1 MTKPTQKYMLVK
13 AEDGKG
19 FYLNQQ
25 KPNIYV
31 SGRPHVVKNDPQAQ
45 LGSARGALII
55 LGETKMNDEE
65 FAEAYVKDPAK
76 AIKDAVVANDDAD
89 HVAVREAGK
98 SSAASEKAR
107 KAAKKEEAERLKSE
121 AEAKKAAQKAAAEAK
136 KAKSKANLDAALGE
150 EE

>member
-121 AEAKKAAQKAAAEAK
+121 ATEPDTW
-136 KAKSKANLDAALGE
+136 SKRHGNSDYTRSPNNQYGYFW
-150 EE
+150 